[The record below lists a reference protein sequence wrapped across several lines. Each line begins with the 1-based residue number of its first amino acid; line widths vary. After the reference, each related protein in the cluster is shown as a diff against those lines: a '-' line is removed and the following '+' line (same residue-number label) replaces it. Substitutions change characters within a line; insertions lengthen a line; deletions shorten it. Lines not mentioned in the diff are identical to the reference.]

1 MKHLEQFLIFLLAM
15 VIISLGLIIIP
26 GMVFYTFK
34 IHNVSWQ
41 WILLFVCVYSIAI
54 TAICAW
60 ANPDEFK

>member
-1 MKHLEQFLIFLLAM
+1 MKHLEQFLTFLLSM

-41 WILLFVCVYSIAI
+41 WILLFVVVYSFAL

-60 ANPDEFK
+60 ANEEEFK

>member
-1 MKHLEQFLIFLLAM
+1 MKHLEQFLTFLLSM

-26 GMVFYTFK
+26 GMVFYAFK

-41 WILLFVCVYSIAI
+41 WIFLFVCAYSFAL

-60 ANPDEFK
+60 VNPDEFK

>member
-41 WILLFVCVYSIAI
+41 WILLFTCVYSIAL

>member
-1 MKHLEQFLIFLLAM
+1 MKHLEQFLTFLLSM

-41 WILLFVCVYSIAI
+41 WILLFVVVYSFAL

-60 ANPDEFK
+60 ANPNEFK